1 QRMLEHRF
9 TSQSPHFHN
18 SGSAESRPHA
28 TAPGTTYRPIRPQQN
43 ARTSAPATAMATSF
57 SERLPSPVEC
67 LGVPQGVPVEG
78 PVRETPI
85 TPTTVSSRPPIPPKT
100 FTLLANDKQFHRV
113 TAPPP
118 IPRRNFQNTFPSA
131 SSPSSYSER
140 FKPASPHRDKST
152 PPPALPPRRAS
163 LRPPGRPLPPSP
175 PPPHPAPVVM
185 TSFSIASTSTKRVS
199 STPDL
204 LDGAGSV
211 GGGVSGGGSTS
222 SGSMFASS
230 TSVRT
235 VEVADCGGCGGG
247 GDSGGEAGVE
257 RLTPLAFR
265 PPGVFLR
272 SNDSSECLCVVFAAF
287 CGVSCLESIRDL
299 TVLFSMRWNLV
310 VGALI
315 EAVVPW
321 SPFHIWILQLNIL
334 KHQVD

>member
-1 QRMLEHRF
+1 MLEHRF

-18 SGSAESRPHA
+18 SGSAESRPRA

-85 TPTTVSSRPPIPPKT
+85 TPTTVSPRPPIPPKT

-140 FKPASPHRDKST
+140 FKPTSPHRDKST
-152 PPPALPPRRAS
+152 SPPALPPRRAS
-163 LRPPGRPLPPSP
+163 LRPPDRPLPPSP
-175 PPPHPAPVVM
+175 PPPHPAPVMM
-185 TSFSIASTSTKRVS
+185 TSFSSIASTSTKRVS
-199 STPDL
+199 STPDF
-204 LDGAGSV
+204 LDGAGSL

-222 SGSMFASS
+222 SGSMFVSS

-235 VEVADCGGCGGG
+235 VESADCGSCG
-247 GDSGGEAGVE
+247 GGEAGVE
-257 RLTPLAFR
+257 KLTLLAFR
-265 PPGVFLR
+265 PPGVFSR
-272 SNDSSECLCVVFAAF
+272 SNASSECLCVVFAAF
-287 CGVSCLESIRDL
+287 CGVSCLESI
-299 TVLFSMRWNLV
+299 
-310 VGALI
+310 
-315 EAVVPW
+315 
-321 SPFHIWILQLNIL
+321 
-334 KHQVD
+334 